1 MKKRIHILLAALL
14 MAMAIPMQAQI
25 VTMDDEENFRN
36 PGDLEEW
43 GRIPQHGVEYDQ
55 YNAIAP
61 IGEGL
66 FVLAALG
73 GAYLIGKKRKE
84 EQ

>member
-25 VTMDDEENFRN
+25 VTMDDEENLRA
-36 PGDLEEW
+36 PGDLGDW
-43 GRIPQHGVEYDQ
+43 GRIPNHGVEYDQ
-55 YNAIAP
+55 YNQLAP
-61 IGEGL
+61 IGEGIL
-66 FVLAALG
+66 LLAALG
-73 GAYLIGKKRKE
+73 GAYLVGKKRKE